1 MSRRLAARVK
11 KQQKMMKVV
20 NAAKAAEQLQRRTG
34 LFRKAEEA
42 LEEQRAATLKHL
54 VPPITIIHLVN
65 CLLDGFA
72 ADYHPPH

>member
-54 VPPITIIHLVN
+54 VTITIIRLIN

-72 ADYHPPH
+72 ADNHPH

>member
-1 MSRRLAARVK
+1 MIHQTKLELKITGSEEELRGYL
-11 KQQKMMKVV
+11 

-54 VPPITIIHLVN
+54 VTITILIEASITH
-65 CLLDGFA
+65 
-72 ADYHPPH
+72 